1 MKIALAGFL
10 AATLAM
16 NVLGIG
22 DFERGNRL
30 YREGKFG
37 QAAAAYRSAI
47 RNGKN
52 TPEVHYNLGTAL
64 LGMRRYAEAETEL
77 RAALST
83 LDPEL
88 RQRVHYNLGNR
99 FLEEARS
106 AQDQSTVP
114 QLLTSAI
121 EAYKQS
127 LRLLPADM
135 PSKWNLELA
144 LRDQD
149 ENKQQ
154 QPQSGNKQD
163 QNQGQNEQDK
173 QNAGGSGNNASPSS
187 PQNEP
192 GQSPQP
198 KPLTDAQADRILS
211 AAEQDEREL
220 YKDRLKKGQREMPV
234 LRDW

>member
-1 MKIALAGFL
+1 MKLTLVGAF
-10 AATLAM
+10 AATLALG
-16 NVLGIG
+16 VLGIG

-37 QAAAAYRSAI
+37 QAAAAYRKAI
-47 RNGKN
+47 ESGKN

-64 LGMRRYAEAETEL
+64 LGMKRYAEAETEL
-77 RAALST
+77 RAALSSV
-83 LDPEL
+83 DPEL

-106 AQDQSTVP
+106 AQDQATVP
-114 QLLTSAI
+114 QLLESAI

-144 LRDQD
+144 LRDQEKD
-149 ENKQQ
+149 KQQ
-154 QPQSGNKQD
+154 QPQSGNQQD
-163 QNQGQNEQDK
+163 QNQGQNDQEK
-173 QNAGGSGNNASPSS
+173 QQAGGGGNNAAPSS
-187 PQNEP
+187 PQNDP
-192 GQSPQP
+192 GESPQP

-211 AAEQDEREL
+211 AAEEDEREL